1 MARSDAGIALGL
13 VILLGAAFEN
23 SALGQFGPLRNP
35 EQGPQ
40 AKTEDELD
48 AYLEIVAASGRDTRI
63 EKVQSFSKSYPDSA
77 LLGVAYQYE
86 MLAHAEQGNT
96 NCVIEA
102 GRKALPLLRDNLKT
116 LLTLA
121 SAITNVATA
130 RPDAEPMLTEA
141 EEYARR
147 ALARLVELQIP
158 RELPLEEY
166 ERLRGE
172 MESQAHEVLG
182 QIAAKRGR
190 WQDAVSEF
198 RIAAESNPSPQ
209 GAQFFRLGAA
219 CAAVGRKE
227 CAAPAFRRAGQ
238 LGPEQIRLRVIEA
251 LRKVEG
257 DGTEAPAV
265 DH

>member
-1 MARSDAGIALGL
+1 MARSDAGIALRL
-13 VILLGAAFEN
+13 VILLGTGLQN
-23 SALGQFGPLRNP
+23 SASAQFSPLRNP
-35 EQGPQ
+35 DQAPQ

-48 AYLEIVAASGRDTRI
+48 AYLEIVAASGPDTRI
-63 EKVQSFSKSYPDSA
+63 AKVQSFSKLYPESA

-86 MLAHAEQGNT
+86 MLAYAEQGAPNR
-96 NCVIEA
+96 VIEA

-130 RPDAEPMLTEA
+130 RPDAEPMLTEG

-190 WQDAVSEF
+190 WQDAVPEF
-198 RIAAESNPSPQ
+198 RIAAESNPSPK

-219 CAAVGRKE
+219 CAAVGSKD
-227 CAAPAFRRAGQ
+227 CAALAFRRAGQ
-238 LGPEQIRLRVIEA
+238 LGPEPIRRRVTEALQKLRVAGTDARA
-251 LRKVEG
+251 L
-257 DGTEAPAV
+257 